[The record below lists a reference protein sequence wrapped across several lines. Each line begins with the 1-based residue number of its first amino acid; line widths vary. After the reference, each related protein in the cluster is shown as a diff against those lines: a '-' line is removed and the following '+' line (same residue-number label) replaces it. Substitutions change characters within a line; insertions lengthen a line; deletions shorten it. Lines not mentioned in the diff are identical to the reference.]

1 MNNRQKMVQQ
11 QFLNNEEAVIKRLN
25 QVYRKSLSDVQ
36 DKIKN
41 LQFDIGR
48 LQAEYDWLDPDDPE
62 KAKVKSQIQ
71 SKIYQKK
78 YQEQL
83 QSQLDG
89 ILKQMQNAQYL
100 TVAGYLDE
108 CYTDGFIGSI
118 FDLSGQ
124 GVPLMMPI
132 NQESMVHAVQLDS
145 KISRGLY
152 TRLGED
158 VELLKKKITAQVSR
172 SIATG
177 ETYKQTARQLANY
190 TSIGYNNA
198 IRIARTEGHRIQ
210 TTAQMDAMHG
220 AKDRGA
226 DLVKQWDAAL
236 DARTRESHVNVDG
249 EWREIDEK
257 FSNGLRYPGDPHG
270 KAAEVINCRCAL
282 LQRARWAL
290 ADGFTKIDGFTDEI
304 KSFDSMETYDEFK
317 KAYFSSENRAYM
329 EYVTELEK
337 QYGTKDL
344 NKILSKMTDEEYQYF
359 AKLEKARPQFSGM
372 YRNDPIVKK
381 GANLLTNS
389 PNGVKME
396 PVNPDPV
403 DISALRTEL
412 QGISQ
417 DIARVQKDIG
427 TERRSLYYGADKD
440 AVDQRIMDLQ
450 KELEA
455 LKAQQTATGK
465 VFVENMNTT
474 FKVSTDNE
482 KFISMIVDLDSKV
495 EYREVMMLPS
505 VRSAEDIIKVL
516 GGGDTTS
523 GSCASVGLGY
533 IGQKNGWDV
542 LDFRGGSSMDFFS
555 SKENKI
561 KMWDALGITP
571 IIEDSGKSNITNGK
585 RILAKMEKGKEY
597 YLSVGR
603 HASIVRKNDDGVMQY
618 LELQS
623 SKNSGWTN
631 FNGNIGYTLKNRFG
645 CSSSSNYYSTA
656 YLTDIEAVKDSA
668 EFRTILGYINTA
680 EDKQRKGS
688 YGTIK

>member
-1 MNNRQKMVQQ
+1 MNNRQKMVQR

-41 LQFDIGR
+41 LQFSIGK
-48 LQAEYDWLDPDDPE
+48 LQEKYDWMDPDDPE

-132 NQESMVHAVQLDS
+132 NQESMVHAVQLES

-172 SIATG
+172 SIAMG
-177 ETYKQTARQLANY
+177 ITYAQTAKQLANY

-236 DARTRESHVNVDG
+236 DARTRESHVKVDG

-282 LQRARWAL
+282 LQRARFAL

-389 PNGVKME
+389 PNGVTINAESYAPFSTIDEAKEYAKTILGLKCTGYENINLDVANTVNREIAELYNIFGNVNQAGDLKGITVLTGKKSYVAAYSPPFKEVFFTKSNVGYKSSMKKMQKSAKE
-396 PVNPDPV
+396 QFDFGFWSTDKAEHSIRHELGHAVQHMITDPKAGNPFGNSV
-403 DISALRTEL
+403 EKLNKISALRN
-412 QGISQ
+412 QVMQDCGITKWSINDHEHMKPAGNVLSYYALKTDGEFIAESVAEYMGGNPR
-417 DIARVQKDIG
+417 DIAKKVVEI
-427 TERRSLYYGADKD
+427 L
-440 AVDQRIMDLQ
+440 
-450 KELEA
+450 LE
-455 LKAQQTATGK
+455 K
-465 VFVENMNTT
+465 
-474 FKVSTDNE
+474 
-482 KFISMIVDLDSKV
+482 
-495 EYREVMMLPS
+495 
-505 VRSAEDIIKVL
+505 
-516 GGGDTTS
+516 
-523 GSCASVGLGY
+523 
-533 IGQKNGWDV
+533 
-542 LDFRGGSSMDFFS
+542 
-555 SKENKI
+555 
-561 KMWDALGITP
+561 
-571 IIEDSGKSNITNGK
+571 
-585 RILAKMEKGKEY
+585 
-597 YLSVGR
+597 
-603 HASIVRKNDDGVMQY
+603 
-618 LELQS
+618 
-623 SKNSGWTN
+623 
-631 FNGNIGYTLKNRFG
+631 
-645 CSSSSNYYSTA
+645 
-656 YLTDIEAVKDSA
+656 
-668 EFRTILGYINTA
+668 
-680 EDKQRKGS
+680 
-688 YGTIK
+688 